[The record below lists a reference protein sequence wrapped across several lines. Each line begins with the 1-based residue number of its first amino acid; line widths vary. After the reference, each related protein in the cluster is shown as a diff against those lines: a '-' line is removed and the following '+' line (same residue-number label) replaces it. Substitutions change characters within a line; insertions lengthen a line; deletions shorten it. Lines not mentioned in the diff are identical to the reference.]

1 MGMDYTSAEKALDK
15 LQRETEILDR
25 MDVVPLGNRQHV
37 ELLLMQAKRVRT
49 ASNLAVRA
57 LARLRDQLQA

>member
-1 MGMDYTSAEKALDK
+1 MDYTDAQRASDK
-15 LQRETEILDR
+15 LRRE
-25 MDVVPLGNRQHV
+25 MQHFEQMATHAAPEENV
-37 ELLLMQAKRVRT
+37 ELLLAQAKRVRT